1 VDHAPAQAE
10 PSANVD
16 ARDREIRAALARP
29 DFYPR
34 RPSSVDVRE
43 THISWVFLAGDRA
56 YKLKK
61 PLVMEFLDY
70 GTSERRREMCRE
82 EVRLNRRLA
91 PDIYL
96 GVRGLA
102 PIPGGFELTDER
114 DPRAVEFVVEMRRY
128 DERRTLAAA
137 LARGSL
143 VPEVATAVG
152 RRIAAFHAQAPVVD
166 SHALATATDRSFE
179 RNLHELFQCLDGA
192 EETSRVLV
200 LERFAHAFIQAHRET
215 FRARAARGL
224 VREGHGDLRAEHV
237 LIDGEVRIVDC
248 VEFDRQLREL
258 DVADDLAFLVADLA
272 ARGAAPFGELVV
284 RAYRDAGGD
293 PGDDALIAFHA
304 VYRALVRAKVALLTA
319 AQHATGTEEH
329 RHARADGLVRIE
341 VAERF
346 AWRARLPMVLVIC
359 GVPASGKSVLAG
371 AVADASGLSQLSS
384 DVVRKQLAGVPSGRR
399 APAGTYSSEW
409 NARTYSELGRRAA
422 DEALTHGGAVIDATF
437 RHGADREA
445 FGSSFEAAAPLLFV
459 ECRAPRSVL
468 RARAVDRQ
476 RDHSRASDADL
487 SVVIREE
494 AAWGPLDEVPADA
507 HLVLRTDRSVAETL
521 DDLVSLVD
529 LRLPRLREP
538 AYP

>member
-1 VDHAPAQAE
+1 
-10 PSANVD
+10 
-16 ARDREIRAALARP
+16 
-29 DFYPR
+29 
-34 RPSSVDVRE
+34 
-43 THISWVFLAGDRA
+43 
-56 YKLKK
+56 
-61 PLVMEFLDY
+61 
-70 GTSERRREMCRE
+70 
-82 EVRLNRRLA
+82 
-91 PDIYL
+91 
-96 GVRGLA
+96 
-102 PIPGGFELTDER
+102 
-114 DPRAVEFVVEMRRY
+114 
-128 DERRTLAAA
+128 
-137 LARGSL
+137 
-143 VPEVATAVG
+143 
-152 RRIAAFHAQAPVVD
+152 
-166 SHALATATDRSFE
+166 
-179 RNLHELFQCLDGA
+179 
-192 EETSRVLV
+192 
-200 LERFAHAFIQAHRET
+200 
-215 FRARAARGL
+215 
-224 VREGHGDLRAEHV
+224 
-237 LIDGEVRIVDC
+237 
-248 VEFDRQLREL
+248 
-258 DVADDLAFLVADLA
+258 
-272 ARGAAPFGELVV
+272 
-284 RAYRDAGGD
+284 
-293 PGDDALIAFHA
+293 
-304 VYRALVRAKVALLTA
+304 
-319 AQHATGTEEH
+319 
-329 RHARADGLVRIE
+329 
-341 VAERF
+341 
-346 AWRARLPMVLVIC
+346 VIC